1 MHYPKTVD
9 VLNVITSLKCN
20 LGCESCNSYSN
31 LRIKGTDL
39 LENNLIEDVKY
50 WKQYVNPTRLQILGG
65 EPLLIK
71 NLDKI
76 IKHCREA
83 FPNTDLRL
91 FTNGL
96 LLKKHKYLLKTL
108 KDTNCILV
116 ISVHSVEKRY
126 KDLLTSAILDFLDN
140 ENISNTEKSIVSF
153 AKVYETMGV
162 KVELRNMVKN
172 WNRLYT
178 KDFKP
183 YNSDPIEAHE
193 ACRWDHCTQ
202 LYKGKLF
209 KCPQA
214 AFLSDFIE
222 TLDDPT
228 EWLTFKENYV
238 ELSKEATEKER
249 NIWFDTYRK
258 PEDICRM
265 CPSSPEN
272 IKNKNIW
279 KNSKTKEV
287 L

>member
-1 MHYPKTVD
+1 
-9 VLNVITSLKCN
+9 
-20 LGCESCNSYSN
+20 
-31 LRIKGTDL
+31 
-39 LENNLIEDVKY
+39 
-50 WKQYVNPTRLQILGG
+50 
-65 EPLLIK
+65 
-71 NLDKI
+71 
-76 IKHCREA
+76 
-83 FPNTDLRL
+83 
-91 FTNGL
+91 
-96 LLKKHKYLLKTL
+96 
-108 KDTNCILV
+108 
-116 ISVHSVEKRY
+116 
-126 KDLLTSAILDFLDN
+126 
-140 ENISNTEKSIVSF
+140 
-153 AKVYETMGV
+153 
-162 KVELRNMVKN
+162 MVKN

-228 EWLTFKENYV
+228 EWLPFKENYV